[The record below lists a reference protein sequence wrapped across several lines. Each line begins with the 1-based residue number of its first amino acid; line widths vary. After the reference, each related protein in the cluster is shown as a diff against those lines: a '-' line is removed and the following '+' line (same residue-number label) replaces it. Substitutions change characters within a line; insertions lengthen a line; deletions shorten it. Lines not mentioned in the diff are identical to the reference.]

1 MKTTIITLIVS
12 LFFLSSCTQEE
23 EFEVKSPD
31 IVYSEET
38 QQCIE
43 NVYTFCLEIYGEEIP
58 QSLIYIPAN
67 TTQKIEVIKYCDLLD
82 KSGDVFPGWDDYDN
96 IKNILWPDGYPII

>member
-12 LFFLSSCTQEE
+12 LFFLNSCTQEE
-23 EFEVKSPD
+23 DFETKSFD
-31 IVYSEET
+31 VEYNEET

-58 QSLIYIPAN
+58 QSLIYTPAN
-67 TTQKIEVIKYCDLLD
+67 TIQKIEVIKYCDLLD